1 MSAFEQIN
9 RGYNNTFQ
17 PGKLTLGVVVP
28 IENYDQGPQPTM
40 VNHLE
45 RVRLIDELGFKS
57 LWIRDI
63 PLNAPSF
70 GDAGQMYDP
79 FTYLGYLAGQTKN
92 ISLGIS
98 SIALPLHHPLNVVK
112 SATSIDQLSNGRMI
126 LGIASGDRPQEYPAM
141 NIDFENRGALF
152 QDAFTYIRNVQK
164 PFPSFDTKHY
174 GSLNGYADMLPKPTN
189 QKIPL
194 LMTGSSRQT
203 LEWNAENADGWM
215 NYPRNLYQQK
225 YAIDEYRSL
234 VNQYGDFDKPFMQ
247 PLYLDLIEDKDFK
260 PEPIHLGLRTGVN
273 YLNEFFQQLQEIGV
287 NHVALNLRFNRVDI
301 EETLHR
307 ISKEVLPHFH
317 FSNHKTVA
325 Q

>member
-9 RGYNNTFQ
+9 RGYNHTFQ
-17 PGKLTLGVVVP
+17 PEKLSLGVVIP
-28 IENYDQGPQPTM
+28 IENYDQGSQPTM
-40 VNHLE
+40 IDHVE

-63 PLNAPSF
+63 PLNVPSF

-79 FTYLGYLAGQTKN
+79 FTYLGYLAGQTKR

-126 LGIASGDRPQEYPAM
+126 LGVASGDRPQEYPAM
-141 NIDFENRGALF
+141 NVDYETRGALF
-152 QDAFTYIRNVQK
+152 QDAFTYIRKAQK
-164 PFPSFDTKHY
+164 SFPAFDSRYY
-174 GSLNGYADMLPKPTN
+174 GSMDGHVDMLPKPTSC
-189 QKIPL
+189 KLPV

-203 LEWNAENADGWM
+203 LEWNAKNADGWM
-215 NYPRNLYQQK
+215 NYPRNSYQQK

-234 VNQYGDFDKPFMQ
+234 VKQYGDFDKPFMQ
-247 PLYLDLIEDKDFK
+247 PLYLDLTEDKDFK
-260 PEPIHLGLRTGVN
+260 PEPIHLGLRTGIN
-273 YLNEFFQQLQEIGV
+273 YLNEYFQQLQEIGV
-287 NHVALNLRFNRVDI
+287 NHVALNLRFNTIDI

-307 ISKEVLPHFH
+307 ISEEVIPHFH
-317 FSNHKTVA
+317 SPNRKKVA